1 MKAMKRATTRHN
13 NISTVERRS
22 GLVMLGR
29 ERSYF
34 KIQYFRDGA
43 MTALLSGTK
52 IYWTLGVGP
61 YHWRNTSSLILQFD
75 QAIVT

>member
-29 ERSYF
+29 ERSYL
-34 KIQYFRDGA
+34 KIQYFIFQGWSNDG
-43 MTALLSGTK
+43 
-52 IYWTLGVGP
+52 
-61 YHWRNTSSLILQFD
+61 SSLRYKNILDLRCRTLSLEKHQLTDFT
-75 QAIVT
+75 I